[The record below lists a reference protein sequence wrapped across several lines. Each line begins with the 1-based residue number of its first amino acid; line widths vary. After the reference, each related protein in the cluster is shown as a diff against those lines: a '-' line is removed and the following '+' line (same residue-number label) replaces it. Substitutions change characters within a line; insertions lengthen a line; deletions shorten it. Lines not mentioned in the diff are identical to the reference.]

1 MGGKTGSAEKAV
13 NGKYNKN
20 ANTASFIEVLTTI
33 DSKYIALIVID
44 KPQDIHRTGGIIAAP
59 VAKDITNKIA
69 PILNITPEM

>member
-1 MGGKTGSAEKAV
+1 M
-13 NGKYNKN
+13 
-20 ANTASFIEVLTTI
+20 LTTI